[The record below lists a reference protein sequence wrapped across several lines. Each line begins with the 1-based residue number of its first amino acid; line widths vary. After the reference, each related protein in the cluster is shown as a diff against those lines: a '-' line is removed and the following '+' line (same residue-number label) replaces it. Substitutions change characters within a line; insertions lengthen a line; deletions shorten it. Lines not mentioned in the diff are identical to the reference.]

1 MRKVIAFQND
11 EGGLSV
17 AHPAPQARQ
26 RVLVSEA
33 VFETFEQEETTYTQ
47 EVDEETGVV
56 THTPRTEMVRRTV
69 EVSPAVYRDQTD
81 EEFLAFV
88 AQRSVPE
95 GVPYEVIDIDDI
107 PQDRMFR
114 AAWKADAG
122 RIVEDVEKAK
132 EVAKDI
138 LRAQRAPLLEALDVA
153 FLRAIEQGADAA
165 PIAAEKQRLRDIT
178 REPDKARS
186 VDELRVM
193 AATLLTAEA
202 EARA

>member
-1 MRKVIAFQND
+1 MEKAIIYQGS
-11 EGGLSV
+11 EGQLV
-17 AHPAPQARQ
+17 VVYPAPQARQ
-26 RVLVSEA
+26 RILVSEA
-33 VFETFEQEETTYTQ
+33 VFETVEQEETTYTQ

-56 THTPRTEMVRRTV
+56 THTPRTEMVQRTV

-95 GVPYEVIDIDDI
+95 GVPHQIIDLDDI

-114 AAWKADAG
+114 AAWKADGG

-138 LRAQRAPLLEALDVA
+138 LRAQRAPLLQALDVA
-153 FLRAIEQGADAA
+153 FMRAIEQGADAA

-178 REPDKARS
+178 REPDKAQTI
-186 VDELRVM
+186 DELREM
-193 AATLLTAEA
+193 AATLLAAEV
-202 EARA
+202 EAKA

>member
-1 MRKVIAFQND
+1 MQKVITYTNEQ
-11 EGGLSV
+11 GGVSV
-17 AHPAPQARQ
+17 VYPAPDARQ

-33 VFETFEQEETTYTQ
+33 VFQEIEEEVPTMVQ

-56 THTPRTEMVRRTV
+56 THTQRMETVRRSV
-69 EVSPAVYRDQTD
+69 EVAPAVFRNQTD
-81 EEFLAFV
+81 DEFLAWC

-95 GVPYEVIDIDDI
+95 GVSYEVIDLDDI

-153 FLRAIEQGADAA
+153 FLRAIEQGADAT

-178 REPDKARS
+178 REPDKAQTI
-186 VDELRVM
+186 DELREM
-193 AATLLTAEA
+193 AATLLVAEV
-202 EARA
+202 EAKA